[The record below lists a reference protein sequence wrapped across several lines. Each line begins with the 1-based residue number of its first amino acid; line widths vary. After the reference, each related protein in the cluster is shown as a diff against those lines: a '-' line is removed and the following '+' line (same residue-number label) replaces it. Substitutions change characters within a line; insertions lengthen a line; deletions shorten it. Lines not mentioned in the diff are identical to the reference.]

1 MKETMGQII
10 RRLRKERNL
19 TQEEL
24 AEQLNITC
32 QAVSRWENETGMPDI
47 SMVVPLSNVLGVST
61 DILFGKNSTDEQEE
75 IEAYIRENEIK
86 LCNRPDD
93 KDNLTWHRE
102 CCEEGRRLLEKYP
115 NNYRLLS
122 YLSGVIG
129 GCLLGIYQHD
139 KDAIGLTEEKLFWED
154 EFLRETGVILRY
166 CTDIGI
172 LGDTHKWLTFYYT
185 EKGNLSKAEEHAKQ
199 IPKLNPYAEGGYRM
213 ADLYRN
219 LGREEECRKQ
229 YGENVLNGLTY
240 LDMQLYRMGLAW
252 RRVEEYEKAYS
263 CFRLYPDLYDLMVAD
278 REDEMPFYLDPTYT
292 LCAEMCLLLDRPD
305 EAMEWLEKEMRHWR
319 IVAKTFNVVTQSKLP
334 YLYGQEMHY
343 WAESYPKAVRALSYL
358 AYLAEAA
365 FDPIRETERF
375 QAILADAQAF
385 ERGE

>member
-24 AEQLNITC
+24 AEQLNVTP

-47 SMVVPLSNVLGVST
+47 SQVIPLANVFGVST
-61 DILFGKNSTDEQEE
+61 DVLFGKDGTDGQEE
-75 IEAYIRENEIK
+75 IEEYIRKNEIK

-93 KDNLTWHRE
+93 VDALAWYRA
-102 CCEEGRRLLEKYP
+102 CCEEGRKLLEKYP

-122 YLSGVIG
+122 YLSGLIG
-129 GCLLGIYQHD
+129 GCLLEIYQHS
-139 KDAIGLTEEKLFWED
+139 KHAAELAEEKQFWET
-154 EFLRETGVILRY
+154 EFLRETGVILRH
-166 CTDIGI
+166 CTDMDI
-172 LGDTHKWLTFYYT
+172 LGNTHKWLNFYYT
-185 EKGNLSKAEEHAKQ
+185 EKGNFAKAEEHAKQ

-229 YGENVLNGLTY
+229 YGENIANGLTY
-240 LDMQLYRMGLAW
+240 LDMQLYRMGLSW
-252 RRVEEYEKAYS
+252 RRVEEYEKAYI
-263 CFRLYPDLYDLMVAD
+263 CFRLYPDLYDLMVGD
-278 REDEMPFYLDPTYT
+278 REDEMPFYIDPTYT
-292 LCAEMCLLLDRPD
+292 LCAEMCLLLGRPD
-305 EAMEWLEKEMRHWR
+305 EAMDWLEKEVRHLR

-334 YLYGQEMHY
+334 YLYGQEQHY
-343 WAESYPKAVRALSYL
+343 WAETYPGADRITSYL
-358 AYLAEAA
+358 SYLAEAA
-365 FDPIRETERF
+365 FDPIRDTERF
-375 QAILADAQAF
+375 QAIRADALAF